1 MLDSS
6 SFSSR
11 QSSSFNQNSICNSVS
26 LSKKDLWHCRLGHPS
41 FVKIHNLRN
50 ELNIKENFV
59 LDDFHC
65 STCHFDKQRRLP
77 FISSNN
83 LCDKPFQLIHLDI
96 WGPFHTHILKVLD
109 TFLPLLMAAHT
120 SLGYI
125 FYVQNQMF

>member
-6 SFSSR
+6 SFSSH
-11 QSSSFNQNSICNSVS
+11 QSSSFNQNSFCNSVY
-26 LSKKDLWHCRLGHPS
+26 LSKKDHWHCRLGHPS

-65 STCHFDKQRRLP
+65 STRHFVKQRRLP

-83 LCDKPFQLIHLDI
+83 LCDKPFQLIHFTH
-96 WGPFHTHILKVLD
+96 GVNFTHIVLKVLD
-109 TFLPLLMAAHT
+109 TFLPLLMKYT
-120 SLGYI
+120 VMGRVLEISEKI
-125 FYVQNQMF
+125 SS